1 MSRRLEECRRVLD
14 EMRDRFGEDD
24 PMVSRWMD
32 ELETKS
38 SLEFRYPGRL
48 RPRLAQ
54 ELGMRRTPP
63 RRALD
68 SVASSNPGQCAGSG
82 H

>member
-1 MSRRLEECRRVLD
+1 MSRRLEECRRVLN

-38 SLEFRYPGRL
+38 SLEFRYPGKL
-48 RPRLAQ
+48 RSRLAR
-54 ELGMRRTPP
+54 ELGIRRTPLH
-63 RRALD
+63 RTLD
-68 SVASSNPGQCAGSG
+68 STASNNPGRVAGSN